1 MIPLQPSLTVSQLAA
16 SHPASVPV
24 MQRHGIDFLGTSRT
38 SLADVCR
45 ELAIDPITLLAEIR
59 AEEDG
64 ATGEGEEPP
73 LERLVG
79 QMVQAYHHVLREEL
93 PRLHR
98 LVQGVLQAEPQRDV
112 DTLSAVLD
120 AFLELRATLEE
131 HVAREQ
137 RALAPLC
144 DRGREPGQPALTFA
158 LRQEHEAISGLLRR
172 LRRVT
177 RDYTPPEGAGLSWH
191 ELWRALESLEVSLHE
206 HVRLVNNVLF
216 LCTVHD
222 GAPGAKDLSA

>member
-24 MQRHGIDFLGTSRT
+24 LQRHGIDFLGTSRT

-45 ELAIDPITLLAEIR
+45 DLSLDPITLLAEIR
-59 AEEDG
+59 AEEERAGPAD
-64 ATGEGEEPP
+64 EPP
-73 LERLVG
+73 IERLVA
-79 QMVQAYHHVLREEL
+79 QMVQAYHQVLREEL

-98 LVQGVLQAEPQRDV
+98 LVQRVLQAEPQRDV

-120 AFLELRATLEE
+120 AFLELRATLED
-131 HVAREQ
+131 HVVREQ

-144 DRGREPGQPALTFA
+144 DRGRDPGAPALTFA
-158 LRQEHEAISGLLRR
+158 LRQEHEAIGGLLRR

-191 ELWRALESLEVSLHE
+191 ELWRGFESLEVSLHE

-216 LCTVHD
+216 LCTVTT
-222 GAPGAKDLSA
+222 GTPGASDRSA